1 MKKRFFAL
9 LTAVCIA
16 LTTGLTTGL
25 TALADGGENSD
36 MTIGMSAQEQCSCTT
51 LCTEGNINPDC
62 PVCGAEG
69 ADLTACKG
77 APLMMRAAPLAVAPD
92 GQVLYVGGVQISSTG
107 YWTTD
112 SEGKVT
118 SAGATQPS
126 NNYIHYDAGNNTLTL
141 HNATIKEEVPYN
153 TSTYVAGAAIG
164 VHNQNGAAELTI
176 TLEGTNTIAEVGKGI
191 YVLASSTGEATLTI
205 TSESGGSL
213 DASGSSN
220 PGIWVQ
226 SNNGDAALFIQNAKV
241 EATGTS
247 YGVNVQSH

>member
-77 APLMMRAAPLAVAPD
+77 APLMMRAAPLA
-92 GQVLYVGGVQISSTG
+92 
-107 YWTTD
+107 
-112 SEGKVT
+112 
-118 SAGATQPS
+118 ATVE
-126 NNYIHYDAGNNTLTL
+126 NI
-141 HNATIKEEVPYN
+141 
-153 TSTYVAGAAIG
+153 TYLDE
-164 VHNQNGAAELTI
+164 NGT
-176 TLEGTNTIAEVGKGI
+176 
-191 YVLASSTGEATLTI
+191 
-205 TSESGGSL
+205 
-213 DASGSSN
+213 
-220 PGIWVQ
+220 Q
-226 SNNGDAALFIQNAKV
+226 
-241 EATGTS
+241 
-247 YGVNVQSH
+247 